1 METRKIYESP
11 DGGKTVYAR
20 DFGAPPD
27 FRVLVKSPEKRV
39 VLVTGGFDPLHSGH
53 LAYFKAA
60 KALGDTLVVGIN
72 SDSWLKRKKGRS
84 FYTWNERFQLIKN
97 LEMVDYV
104 IEFNDDEN
112 NSINAIKQATQTFPG
127 AKIIFANGGDRT
139 AENIP
144 EMGLLD
150 DIRYK
155 DNLEFVFSV
164 GGDNK
169 MNSSSWILEEW
180 KAPKTSRAWGY
191 YRVLHEQGK
200 EIKVKELTVGA
211 KTCLSMQRHK
221 DRAEHWFVAEGT
233 ATVYTLNAGTDMDLV
248 GTYNKFESL
257 HINKEQWHKLCNET
271 DEPLRVIEIQYGENC
286 IEEDIERK

>member
-1 METRKIYESP
+1 METPKIYESP

-20 DFGAPPD
+20 DFGQAPA

-60 KALGDTLVVGIN
+60 KSLGDTLVVGIN

-112 NSINAIKQATQTFPG
+112 NSINAIKQSTQTFPG

-180 KAPKTSRAWGY
+180 KAPKTTRAWGY

-211 KTCLSMQRHK
+211 KTCLSMQKHK

-248 GTYNKFESL
+248 GNFNKFESL

-271 DEPLRVIEIQYGENC
+271 DQPLRVIEIQYGENC